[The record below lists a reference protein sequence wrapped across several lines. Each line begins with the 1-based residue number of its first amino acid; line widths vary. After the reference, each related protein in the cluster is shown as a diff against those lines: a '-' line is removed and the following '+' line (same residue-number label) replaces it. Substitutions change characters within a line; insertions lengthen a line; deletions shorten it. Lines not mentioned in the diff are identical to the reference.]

1 MTLKQLKAMK
11 NYIEFDDTN
20 YLWNSGFLTVFI
32 DGQIVESVFID
43 DFPDLDMDELF
54 EQLAEKHNI
63 TEELVYKEVNYYTR

>member
-1 MTLKQLKAMK
+1 MK
-11 NYIEFDDTN
+11 NYIEFDDAN

-32 DGQIVESVFID
+32 DGQFVESIFID

-54 EQLAEKHNI
+54 KQLAKKYSI

>member
-1 MTLKQLKAMK
+1 MK

-32 DGQIVESVFID
+32 DGQFVESVFID

-54 EQLAEKHNI
+54 EQLAEKYNI
-63 TEELVYKEVNYYTR
+63 TEELIYKEVNYYTR

>member
-1 MTLKQLKAMK
+1 MK